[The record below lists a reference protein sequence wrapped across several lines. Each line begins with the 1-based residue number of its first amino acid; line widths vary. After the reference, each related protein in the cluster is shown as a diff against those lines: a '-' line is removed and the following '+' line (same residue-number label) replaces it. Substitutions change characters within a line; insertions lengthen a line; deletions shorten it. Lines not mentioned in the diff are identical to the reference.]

1 MMPELDQH
9 EQDSVNDLRWRV
21 FHLEQWKERMDYRAT
36 RILIIGIG
44 AGFAFVGTIVSGLLL
59 GGLGIS

>member
-1 MMPELDQH
+1 MSEEHD
-9 EQDSVNDLRWRV
+9 EQDQVNDLRWRV